1 MQAACFAEKLVS
13 LNRRVR
19 VSILLVRHA
28 FRLPLTYIIDKA
40 CQCQESCANVHYI
53 ETGYPSDPNSEYP
66 TAKFTTTNNCSQ
78 IRVCQCRF
86 SLRYLINFQFV

>member
-66 TAKFTTTNNCSQ
+66 TAKFTITRRT
-78 IRVCQCRF
+78 IVRK
-86 SLRYLINFQFV
+86 FVSVSVDLA